1 MLDKD
6 AWIAL
11 IQQEIT
17 KNNPAIDVEFGPVY
31 DTIIAPMA
39 TVLERIDN
47 RLDYIKS
54 IVDINKWSEWTDEDL
69 ESIAANYGVQVSILR
84 MGRYHKFRSFFSLLR
99 IYHNDELAVFSFI
112 HPHSLHCD
120 CFFFDYDGQ
129 PGVLDW
135 RFACYFKTNFRIP
148 AHLQQLSKI
157 HLRRSY

>member
-39 TVLERIDN
+39 TVLERIDS

-54 IVDINKWSEWTDEDL
+54 IVDINKWSEWTDE
-69 ESIAANYGVQVSILR
+69 I
-84 MGRYHKFRSFFSLLR
+84 
-99 IYHNDELAVFSFI
+99 
-112 HPHSLHCD
+112 
-120 CFFFDYDGQ
+120 
-129 PGVLDW
+129 
-135 RFACYFKTNFRIP
+135 
-148 AHLQQLSKI
+148 
-157 HLRRSY
+157 